1 MGKIIAVTNQKGG
14 VGKTTTSINL
24 AAGLAY
30 SKKKVLLIDIDP
42 QSNATRGLGV
52 DSIMINK
59 TSYDVIVGQVDI
71 RKAKLGTDVPNLE
84 IVPASTDL
92 ASAELDLSILKS
104 GREIRLRDQLKVVKG
119 EYDYII
125 IDCPPSLG
133 ILNRNA
139 LTAADSVLIP
149 VQCEFYALDGVTQ
162 LLSTIKFIQKNF
174 NPSLTI
180 EGILLTMLDQRTN
193 SGIEVTQDVRK
204 NFGKRVY
211 NTVIPRNVKLAEA
224 PSTGQ
229 CIFDFDPRSAGA
241 IAYSN
246 LTKEVRARNGD
257 R

>member
-1 MGKIIAVTNQKGG
+1 MKSRAQIIKEKMQSGYFAKGFAVTPADP
-14 VGKTTTSINL
+14 VFSEM
-24 AAGLAY
+24 AGYA
-30 SKKKVLLIDIDP
+30 
-42 QSNATRGLGV
+42 G
-52 DSIMINK
+52 
-59 TSYDVIVGQVDI
+59 
-71 RKAKLGTDVPNLE
+71 
-84 IVPASTDL
+84 
-92 ASAELDLSILKS
+92 
-104 GREIRLRDQLKVVKG
+104 
-119 EYDYII
+119 YDYVF

-162 LLSTIKFIQKNF
+162 LLSTIKFIQQNF
-174 NPSLTI
+174 NPSLAI

-211 NTVIPRNVKLAEA
+211 QTVIPRNIKLAEA
-224 PSTGQ
+224 PSAGQ
-229 CIFDFDPRSAGA
+229 SIYDYDPRSAGA

-246 LTKEVRARNGD
+246 LTKEVRVRNGD